1 MRYSDDLRRK
11 LIEAWESNRDTQQEL
26 ADQFGVSLGWVE
38 KVLRRWHDTGHSE
51 ALEFRPGPRPLL
63 SPTRLEKL
71 VLQHPDASL
80 AELGGRLPVSGAT
93 VCRALQRMDLPRKKS
108 RYTPASAIR
117 RGSSGYVPVGAGGA
131 WVWTR
136 VRDIEV
142 ELRRHGAPPNSLRTG
157 H

>member
-11 LIEAWESNRDTQQEL
+11 LIEAWESNRDTQREL

-71 VLQHPDASL
+71 VLQHPDATL
-80 AELGGRLPVSGAT
+80 AELGCRLQVSGAT
-93 VCRALQRMDLPRKKS
+93 VCRALQRMDLPRKKVATRQRA
-108 RYTPASAIR
+108 RYAAGRAAPCPLAPDVPGFGPAPIDICGRKR
-117 RGSSGYVPVGAGGA
+117 R
-131 WVWTR
+131 
-136 VRDIEV
+136 
-142 ELRRHGAPPNSLRTG
+142 
-157 H
+157 

>member
-11 LIEAWESNRDTQQEL
+11 LIEAWESNRDTQRDL

-38 KVLRRWHDTGHSE
+38 KVLRRWHDTGHRE

-71 VLQHPDASL
+71 VIQHPDATL
-80 AELGGRLPVSGAT
+80 AELGGRLKVSGAT

-108 RYTPASAIR
+108 HYTLASATPLVW
-117 RGSSGYVPVGAGGA
+117 SGYGPVGAGRA

-136 VRDIEV
+136 
-142 ELRRHGAPPNSLRTG
+142 GG
-157 H
+157 

>member
-11 LIEAWESNRDTQQEL
+11 LIEAWESHRDTQQEL

-71 VLQHPDASL
+71 VLQHPDATL
-80 AELGGRLPVSGAT
+80 AELGCRLQVSGAT

-108 RYTPASAIR
+108 HCTPASAIR
-117 RGSSGYVPVGAGGA
+117 RGSSGYVDVGAGRA

-136 VRDIEV
+136 V
-142 ELRRHGAPPNSLRTG
+142 G
-157 H
+157 

>member
-51 ALEFRPGPRPLL
+51 ALECRPGPRPWL

-71 VLQHPDASL
+71 VLQHPDATL
-80 AELGGRLPVSGAT
+80 AELGDRLKVSGAT
-93 VCRALQRMDLPRKKS
+93 VCRTLPRMDRPRKKS

-117 RGSSGYVPVGAGGA
+117 RGSSGYGSVGAGRA
-131 WVWTR
+131 WIGTR
-136 VRDIEV
+136 AD
-142 ELRRHGAPPNSLRTG
+142 
-157 H
+157 

>member
-51 ALEFRPGPRPLL
+51 VLEFRPGPPPLL

-71 VLQHPDASL
+71 VLQHPDATL
-80 AELGGRLPVSGAT
+80 AELAYRLQVSGAT

-108 RYTPASAIR
+108 HCTPASATR
-117 RGSSGYVPVGAGGA
+117 RGWSGYVPVGAGRA
-131 WVWTR
+131 WAWTR
-136 VRDIEV
+136 I
-142 ELRRHGAPPNSLRTG
+142 G
-157 H
+157 